1 MVNGSNGEWDFKK
14 EILFCFYGMK
24 LIFFSIKKGIPKNSF
39 PYQIIDTH
47 LDNLLS
53 IIVVFLNI

>member
-1 MVNGSNGEWDFKK
+1 MEVGVVKK
-14 EILFCFYGMK
+14 SLYDCFYGIK
-24 LIFFSIKKGIPKNSF
+24 QIIFPIKKGIPKNSF
-39 PYQIIDTH
+39 PYPIIDTH

>member
-1 MVNGSNGEWDFKK
+1 ME
-14 EILFCFYGMK
+14 

-53 IIVVFLNI
+53 IIVSFSGYINFYLKNNT

>member
-1 MVNGSNGEWDFKK
+1 MVNGVVKK
-14 EILFCFYGMK
+14 RFY
-24 LIFFSIKKGIPKNSF
+24 FEGIPKNSF

>member
-1 MVNGSNGEWDFKK
+1 ME
-14 EILFCFYGMK
+14 